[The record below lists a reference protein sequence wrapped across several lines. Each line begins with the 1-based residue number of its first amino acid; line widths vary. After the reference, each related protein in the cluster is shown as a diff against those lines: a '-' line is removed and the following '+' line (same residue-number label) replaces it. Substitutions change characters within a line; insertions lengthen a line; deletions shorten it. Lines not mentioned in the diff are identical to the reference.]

1 MEDIMKILQ
10 VHVPFRMLLGDFLNT
25 VVAKGINPEIGFDY
39 AVLDSTGKNEFR
51 KVAAR
56 LSDAGL
62 RVTFHAPFMDL
73 RPGAIDPCIREV
85 SRDRLM
91 QVFELVPL
99 FRPRTVVCHPSFDSR
114 YYVSTEMKWL
124 ENSINTWRTFGN
136 LAAELNTII
145 VLENVYEQM
154 PRHFVNLLTA
164 LDSPHVRFCFDTG
177 HYNAFSDALLQQW
190 LEELGDFLEEVHL
203 HDNEGRRDEHLPIG
217 EGNFPFAE
225 LFDFL
230 RKREQKPIL
239 TLEAH
244 SEEHFRRT
252 VATLRKNRL
261 FGLI

>member
-1 MEDIMKILQ
+1 
-10 VHVPFRMLLGDFLNT
+10 
-25 VVAKGINPEIGFDY
+25 
-39 AVLDSTGKNEFR
+39 
-51 KVAAR
+51 
-56 LSDAGL
+56 
-62 RVTFHAPFMDL
+62 
-73 RPGAIDPCIREV
+73 
-85 SRDRLM
+85 M
-91 QVFELVPL
+91 Q
-99 FRPRTVVCHPSFDSR
+99 
-114 YYVSTEMKWL
+114 WL
-124 ENSINTWRTFGN
+124 ENSLSTWRTFGN
-136 LAAELNTII
+136 LAAELNTTI
-145 VLENVYEQM
+145 VLENVYEQT
-154 PRHFVNLLTA
+154 PRQFVHLLKA

-177 HYNAFSDALLQQW
+177 HYNAFSDASLEPW
-190 LEELGDFLEEVHL
+190 LEELGDFLGEVHL